1 MIDSLLE
8 SISRAPAMQ
17 VVGKVTRIVGL
28 VVEGAC
34 PGATIG
40 AMCEI
45 LPLHGGEPVPA
56 EVVGFDNGNALLMPL
71 GEIRGLGPGSKILVR
86 GTDALLPVGEGL
98 LGRVLDGM
106 GRPLDG
112 FPQPETDRE
121 MELYGSPPDPMARQ
135 RIDTPLSLGVKV
147 LDGVLTCG
155 VGQRMGIMAG
165 SGVGK
170 STLLGMI
177 ARNTRADINVIGLI
191 GERGREV
198 REFIEQDLGPE
209 GLARSVLVVATSD
222 KSPLLRMRG
231 AFVTTAIAEYFAAQG
246 REVLLMMDSVT
257 RFAMAMREVGLA
269 IGEPPTT
276 KGYTPSVFAQ
286 LPRLL
291 ERAGRFKAGGS
302 ITGLYTVLVEGDDMN
317 EPIADAVRSILDGH
331 IVLSRGL
338 AARNHYPCVDV
349 LHSASRVMNHVV
361 DGEHKQLSGK
371 LREILATYKEA
382 EDLINIG
389 AYKSGA
395 NPAIDRA
402 VARIDAVNGFL
413 RQGIE
418 DPSTWEATRAGLQTA
433 VGNLE
438 A

>member
-1 MIDSLLE
+1 MIDSLLD

-34 PGATIG
+34 PGATVG
-40 AMCEI
+40 AMCEV

-56 EVVGFDNGNALLMPL
+56 EVVGFDGGNALLMPL
-71 GEIRGLGPGSKILVR
+71 GEVRGLGPGSKILVR
-86 GTDALLPVGEGL
+86 GTDALLPVGQGL

-112 FPQPETDRE
+112 LPVPETDQE
-121 MELYGSPPDPMARQ
+121 MELYASPPDPMARQ
-135 RIDTPLSLGVKV
+135 RIDTPMDFGVRV

-231 AFVTTAIAEYFAAQG
+231 AFVTTAIAEYFAGQG
-246 REVLLMMDSVT
+246 QNVLLMMDSVT

-269 IGEPPTT
+269 IGEPPAT
-276 KGYTPSVFAQ
+276 KGYTPSVFAK

-349 LHSASRVMNHVV
+349 LHSSSRVMNHVV
-361 DGEHKQLSGK
+361 DEEHKRLSGR

-389 AYKSGA
+389 AYKSGTNA
-395 NPAIDRA
+395 AIDRA
-402 VARIDAVNGFL
+402 VSRIGGVNGFL
-413 RQGIE
+413 CQGIE
-418 DPSTWEATRAGLQTA
+418 EPSSREETLAGLKAA
-433 VGNLE
+433 VGD
-438 A
+438 

>member
-1 MIDSLLE
+1 MIDSLLD
-8 SISRAPAMQ
+8 SISRSPAIQ
-17 VVGKVTRIVGL
+17 VAGKVTRIVGL
-28 VVEGAC
+28 IVEGAC

-40 AMCEI
+40 AMCDV
-45 LPLHGGEPVPA
+45 LPLHGGDPVPA
-56 EVVGFDNGNALLMPL
+56 EVVGFDGGNALLMPL
-71 GEIRGLGPGSKILVR
+71 GEVRGLGPGSRILVR
-86 GTDALLPVGEGL
+86 GTDALLPVGTGL
-98 LGRVLDGM
+98 LGRVLDGL

-112 FPQPETDRE
+112 MPAPETELE
-121 MELYGSPPDPMARQ
+121 MELYGAPPDPMARQ
-135 RIDTPLSLGVKV
+135 RIDTPMDLGIRV
-147 LDGVLTCG
+147 LDGALTCG

-246 REVLLMMDSVT
+246 RDVLLMMDSVT

-269 IGEPPTT
+269 VGEPPTT

-349 LHSASRVMNHVV
+349 LHSSSRVMNHVV
-361 DGEHKQLSGK
+361 DEDHKRLGGK

-413 RQGIE
+413 RQGVGE
-418 DPSTWEATRAGLQTA
+418 SSTREETLAGMKAA
-433 VGNLE
+433 VGD
-438 A
+438 